1 MIEARPDNIKHT
13 QLLYQENDF
22 EQLKRDV
29 VYFLNNYQQKLN
41 NWKTELTKIKKSGRR
56 SVIWGA
62 GSKAVAFLTTLKIQ
76 DEIQY
81 AVDVNPHKQGTY
93 MAGTGQKI
101 VAPDFLKEYKP
112 DAVIIMNPI
121 YKKEISENLYRL
133 GLTPEILTV

>member
-1 MIEARPDNIKHT
+1 
-13 QLLYQENDF
+13 
-22 EQLKRDV
+22 
-29 VYFLNNYQQKLN
+29 
-41 NWKTELTKIKKSGRR
+41 
-56 SVIWGA
+56 
-62 GSKAVAFLTTLKIQ
+62 
-76 DEIQY
+76 
-81 AVDVNPHKQGTY
+81 